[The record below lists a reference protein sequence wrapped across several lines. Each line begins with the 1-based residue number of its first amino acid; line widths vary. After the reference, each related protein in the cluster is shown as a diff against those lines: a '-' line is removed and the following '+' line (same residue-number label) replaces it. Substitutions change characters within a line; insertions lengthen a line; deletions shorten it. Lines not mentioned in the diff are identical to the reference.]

1 MSRYRPNVVVT
12 RESPNQSSRNGAV
25 PRLIVVHSTESPN
38 RPGNGDL
45 EGVADWLCNP
55 AAQAS
60 SHVIVDA
67 DGNSARLVP
76 DARKAWTQAWFN
88 PWSLSIEQI
97 GRAAQTEWARDE
109 LREAARW
116 IARWSRLY
124 NIPAYKGKV
133 DPASGKILKAGVV
146 RHSDLGVR
154 GGGHHDPGSGYP
166 LAKTLALARFYRGK
180 IK

>member
-1 MSRYRPNVVVT
+1 MH
-12 RESPNQSSRNGAV
+12 A
-25 PRLIVVHSTESPN
+25 
-38 RPGNGDL
+38 
-45 EGVADWLCNP
+45 
-55 AAQAS
+55 
-60 SHVIVDA
+60 
-67 DGNSARLVP
+67 
-76 DARKAWTQAWFN
+76 KAWTQAWFN

-133 DPASGKILKAGVV
+133 DPVSGKILKAGVV

-154 GGGHHDPGSGYP
+154 GGGTTIRGAATRSLRRWRWPGSI
-166 LAKTLALARFYRGK
+166 AARSSEVRASLGCGETARDLLEEMVELWRLIPEWVKPYK
-180 IK
+180 H